1 MSIFWR
7 KFTTQGAL
15 WSIYSGL
22 TLSVILIV
30 LSPTVWVEILKNSQ
44 AIFPLKNP
52 AIVSFFASFAIGIL
66 VSLLT
71 QEKEAEAKFD
81 SEKIRSYIGVGAE

>member
-1 MSIFWR
+1 
-7 KFTTQGAL
+7 
-15 WSIYSGL
+15 
-22 TLSVILIV
+22 
-30 LSPTVWVEILKNSQ
+30 
-44 AIFPLKNP
+44 LKNP